1 MRKSVSPWDDVSV
14 WPQNE
19 NYVYTMNFVMAK
31 IILLLDIG
39 IPNLAQ
45 GCIPMRQHV
54 VYIHDLCMTLTFDL
68 YVVTRVSLVSFTHS
82 FYFVH
87 IDFIEI
93 NLKHSFQLK
102 ILDP

>member
-1 MRKSVSPWDDVSV
+1 
-14 WPQNE
+14 
-19 NYVYTMNFVMAK
+19 MNFVMAK

-45 GCIPMRQHV
+45 GCITMRQHV